1 MNEEIKK
8 GMDEEVNAKREQV
21 GFKIHHLE
29 KQKEVQMDEEKKT
42 VGFSD
47 LKAVSAQ
54 LKDEPRN
61 RAERRHP
68 DLSAL
73 LKEMPPFVAR
83 NHPRFKEWTGYSGR
97 TMANLDCLQMTDNI
111 KKIML
116 GNTVAYERESLI
128 PWLDQKSRVLS
139 A

>member
-1 MNEEIKK
+1 MPLIMKNTTAAELR
-8 GMDEEVNAKREQV
+8 N
-21 GFKIHHLE
+21 
-29 KQKEVQMDEEKKT
+29 
-42 VGFSD
+42 
-47 LKAVSAQ
+47 
-54 LKDEPRN
+54 DEPHN

-83 NHPRFKEWTGYSGR
+83 NHPRFKELTGYSGR
-97 TMANLDCLQMTDNI
+97 TMANLDCLKKTASI

-128 PWLDQKSRVLS
+128 RWLETRSQIIK
-139 A
+139 